1 MEKSIMLILIG
12 NRRESAVQVQQTLTD
27 MGCFIKTRLGL
38 HDGTP
43 EECTNTGLIIL
54 ELMGDTQSKSD
65 LYDRLKAIPRVNVQL
80 VELSI

>member
-12 NRRESAVQVQQTLTD
+12 SRRESAVQVQQTLTD